1 MTGAKAYT
9 RPMTSS
15 PIAVRPRAARPGIS
29 VLPALFALLLSVTCP
44 PLAPGQD
51 AALLDPPRAGDPEED
66 ANDEPIDAE
75 EGTAEEG
82 MDDDP
87 FGERDFG
94 EGEDAEEAPDDDS
107 RPGPAVRVKPLK
119 RRGGLL
125 PIDMKVDR
133 SARIP
138 PAAPFHMGREIAQ
151 TMHYTGAP
159 WLVRESRQREEDCRM
174 MIEALGIRPGQKV
187 CDLGAGNGF
196 YTLELA
202 RLVGPEGL
210 VYAVDIQPEMLRML
224 SRRAAQERVS
234 NIRLV
239 LGSPIDPR
247 LPAGEIDLVLCVD
260 VYHEFSHPEAMLSR
274 IRESLSEE
282 GRLVLVEFRGED
294 PAVPIKPL
302 HKMTKAQV
310 RAELEPAGF
319 GIVREFDR
327 LPWQHLIFLGARDRD
342 SARP

>member
-1 MTGAKAYT
+1 MA
-9 RPMTSS
+9 TSPAAALPCSRRSLRGGVIRCLLPVVLLTLS
-15 PIAVRPRAARPGIS
+15 PLTAA
-29 VLPALFALLLSVTCP
+29 A
-44 PLAPGQD
+44 QD
-51 AALLDPPRAGDPEED
+51 SALLDPSRNVIEEPADEPAAGASLDPEEGL
-66 ANDEPIDAE
+66 A
-75 EGTAEEG
+75 
-82 MDDDP
+82 DDP
-87 FGERDFG
+87 FGEEDFG
-94 EGEDAEEAPDDDS
+94 EGDGPEDAADGDAA
-107 RPGPAVRVKPLK
+107 PAVRVKPP
-119 RRGGLL
+119 RRAGLL

-133 SARIP
+133 RVRIP

-174 MIEALGIRPGQKV
+174 MIDALGIRPGQTV

-260 VYHEFSHPEAMLSR
+260 VYHEFSHPDAMLSR

-319 GIVREFDR
+319 RLAREFDR
-327 LPWQHLIFLGARDRD
+327 LPWQHQLFFAADVDER
-342 SARP
+342 